1 MATPLENLDIRL
13 ADGVVLA
20 DVRGEVDL
28 SNAPSV
34 KQRLLRAVP
43 NTALA
48 LVLDLSRTDY
58 LDSSGVALI
67 FELAERLGA
76 RGQKLQLV
84 VPDVSVIKRVLVLTE
99 VEQVAPMFASADE
112 ALLAAGLRPEAAG
125 GTP

>member
-1 MATPLENLDIRL
+1 MATPLEDLQIQL
-13 ADGVVLA
+13 ADDVVLA
-20 DVRGEVDL
+20 RVRGEVDL

-34 KQRLLRAVP
+34 RERLLRAVP

-76 RGQKLQLV
+76 RGQKLELV
-84 VPDVSVIKRVLVLTE
+84 VPEESVIKRVLVLTA
-99 VEQVAPMFASADE
+99 VEQVAPMFASEED
-112 ALLAAGLRPEAAG
+112 ALEAAGLRPEAAG
-125 GTP
+125 G